1 MKGGRCAVRE
11 QERESMCRLRQLL
24 DARTQTPPTF
34 TPPSQRPPEL
44 GTLRGNE
51 KKKTTK
57 REKREPAAMC
67 AHVSGRPSESV
78 AIVIA
83 SRNIRFYF
91 QWNTVSPIQ
100 WNSKTL
106 SDELTKKTLEIV
118 KNVRW
123 RCVLCL
129 RDVVIKLILVCF
141 VISSI
146 RLDACRL
153 ALAVDDSLKVKNTVL
168 FKWIRKR
175 WKIYV
180 TRRLIGVNMRGSADD
195 VGGH

>member
-1 MKGGRCAVRE
+1 MRRARAR
-11 QERESMCRLRQLL
+11 EREHVQVAAAAGCA
-24 DARTQTPPTF
+24 DANPSYLYTTQPTATWTWYF
-34 TPPSQRPPEL
+34 EGKR
-44 GTLRGNE
+44 

-153 ALAVDDSLKVKNTVL
+153 ASLVVDESLKVKNTVL

-180 TRRLIGVNMRGSADD
+180 TQRLIGVNMRGSADD